1 MVELGVLL
9 CSSFNEKNVP
19 VNGATVTVAGAN
31 CVSDIMGSIKD
42 ITKMAQKASYELDK
56 PCCCG
61 VTITWQGE
69 QFIAC
74 CKEGNSMELAERSIT
89 DCISF
94 ILAKV
99 FDDMVVLT
107 TDPVDDLLKKLGI
120 TRMNDD
126 GTEYS
131 SNQNEWG
138 EIPHSIEVFS
148 TQNI

>member
-9 CSSFNEKNVP
+9 CESFDEENVP
-19 VNGATVTVAGAN
+19 VNGANIAVAGAN
-31 CVSDIMGSIKD
+31 CVSDIMGSIED
-42 ITKMAQKASYELDK
+42 ITKMAQKASYELKK
-56 PCCCG
+56 PCFCG
-61 VTITWQGE
+61 VTITVGNE
-69 QFIAC
+69 EFIAG
-74 CKEGNSMELAERSIT
+74 CKEGSSMELSEKSII

-107 TDPVDDLLKKLGI
+107 TDPVDALLKRLGI

-131 SNQNEWG
+131 GN
-138 EIPHSIEVFS
+138 
-148 TQNI
+148 

>member
-1 MVELGVLL
+1 MVQLGVLL
-9 CSSFNEKNVP
+9 CSSFNEKNEP
-19 VNGATVTVAGAN
+19 VDGASVMVAGAN
-31 CVSDIMGSIKD
+31 CVSDIMGSIED

-56 PCCCG
+56 PCFCG
-61 VTITWQGE
+61 VTITVEGE
-69 QFIAC
+69 EFIAG
-74 CKEGNSMELAERSIT
+74 CKEGSSMELSEKSIT

-131 SNQNEWG
+131 SN
-138 EIPHSIEVFS
+138 
-148 TQNI
+148 

>member
-56 PCCCG
+56 PCFCG
-61 VTITWQGE
+61 VTITVEGE
-69 QFIAC
+69 EFIAG
-74 CKEGNSMELAERSIT
+74 CKEGNSMKLSEKSIT
-89 DCISF
+89 DCINF

-99 FDDMVVLT
+99 FDKMVVFE

-131 SNQNEWG
+131 SN
-138 EIPHSIEVFS
+138 
-148 TQNI
+148 